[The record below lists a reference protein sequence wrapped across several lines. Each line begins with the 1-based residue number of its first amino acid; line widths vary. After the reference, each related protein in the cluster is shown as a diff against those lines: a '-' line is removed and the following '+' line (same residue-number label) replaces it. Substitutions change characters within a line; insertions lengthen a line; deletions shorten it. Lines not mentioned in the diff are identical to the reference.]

1 MKLSTCAR
9 YAVMA
14 AVELARRERETPM
27 ALAEIARRQEISQ
40 SYLEQLFGRLR
51 RAGVVRSV
59 RGPGGGYV
67 LAGAAEGIAVADV
80 VHAVE
85 APARMTRCESGADGG
100 GCLSGGRSCDTHD
113 LWAALGDEV
122 ERFLASVTL
131 ADVAQGRLSPCARRV
146 ERDRM
151 ADAPRAVMLGGD

>member
-14 AVELARRERETPM
+14 AVELAGRERETPM
-27 ALAEIARRQEISQ
+27 ALAEIARRQEISL

-67 LAGAAEGIAVADV
+67 LARAAEGIAVADV

-85 APARMTRCESGADGG
+85 APARMTRCESGAG

-151 ADAPRAVMLGGD
+151 AEAPRAVMLGGD